1 MVVLIYLWNNASFK
15 IPSIFKHSLLPKFSQ
30 KLSKTTYLKGRGC
43 NGSIPRTM
51 LVVFIVATRMGTISM
66 KRCYNIQS
74 SSDSDLVEFQCRRSH
89 DT

>member
-1 MVVLIYLWNNASFK
+1 
-15 IPSIFKHSLLPKFSQ
+15 
-30 KLSKTTYLKGRGC
+30 
-43 NGSIPRTM
+43 
-51 LVVFIVATRMGTISM
+51 M

>member
-1 MVVLIYLWNNASFK
+1 MVVLIYVWNNASFK
-15 IPSIFKHSLLPKFSQ
+15 IPCIFKPQFTAEILPEVIKDDLF
-30 KLSKTTYLKGRGC
+30 KGERGQ
-43 NGSIPRTM
+43 GEHIPYHACCVYRCY
-51 LVVFIVATRMGTISM
+51 MGTISM